1 VSDIRVSIQMLC
13 LTVLMLGLPAGIL
26 HAQAEPA
33 GVQAGARVLR
43 VSFTGWIQPRYEF
56 SHVAGGENLSSFLLR
71 RARLDVQGTVLDE
84 RLTFRIM
91 PDFSRAATLRDG
103 WTDFAFS
110 PALRVRFGQF
120 TVPFQWH
127 RYVGPR
133 RQHFAERGVPSETF
147 GFPNGRD
154 VGIMVHGRNTGET
167 VQWQIGV
174 FDGAG
179 RNVAASNSSGNMAS
193 GRLSLALLGTLPREE
208 MDLVPSPSPLVSAGG
223 GVQGATRNEARAWA
237 LQRSAGDR
245 ADWLTGTGDI
255 QVRWRGF
262 SLAADGYLRRVWP
275 DDGAVDSYTG
285 AAGMISTGMTI
296 IPNRL
301 DAVARWSTLRL
312 DRNEPDT
319 GHRQWGGGLNIYAI
333 GHDSKIRIQYL
344 NDRTN
349 VVAGNPIRAGAFLI
363 EYHVQF

>member
-1 VSDIRVSIQMLC
+1 M
-13 LTVLMLGLPAGIL
+13 PASVL
-26 HAQAEPA
+26 HAQAEQPR
-33 GVQAGARVLR
+33 VETGARVLR
-43 VSFTGWIQPRYEF
+43 LSITGWVQPRYEF
-56 SHVAGGENLSSFLLR
+56 SHSDGGEDLSSFLLR
-71 RARLDVQGTVLDE
+71 RARVDVQGTVLDE

-91 PDFSRAATLRDG
+91 PELARTATLRDG
-103 WTDFAFS
+103 WVDYAFS
-110 PALRVRFGQF
+110 PAARVRAGQF

-133 RQHFAERGVPSETF
+133 RQHFAERGVPSEDF

-154 VGIMVHGRNTGET
+154 VGIMFHGRNAGQTAH
-167 VQWQIGV
+167 WQAGL

-179 RNVAASNSSGNMAS
+179 RNVATSNSSGHMAS

-208 MDLVPSPSPLVSAGG
+208 MDLLPSPSPLVSVGS
-223 GVQGATRNEARAWA
+223 GVQGATRSEARAWA
-237 LQRSAGDR
+237 LGRASNDR
-245 ADWLTGTGDI
+245 ADWLTATGDI
-255 QVRWRGF
+255 HLRWLGF

-275 DDGAVDSYTG
+275 DDNTVRSYTG

-301 DAVARWSTLRL
+301 DAVARWSTQRL
-312 DRNEPDT
+312 DRDEPDT
-319 GHRQWGGGLNIYAI
+319 GHEQWGGGLNIYHM
-333 GHDSKIRIQYL
+333 GHDSKIRVQYL

-349 VVAGNPIRAGAFLI
+349 VPGDSPIRSGTFLI